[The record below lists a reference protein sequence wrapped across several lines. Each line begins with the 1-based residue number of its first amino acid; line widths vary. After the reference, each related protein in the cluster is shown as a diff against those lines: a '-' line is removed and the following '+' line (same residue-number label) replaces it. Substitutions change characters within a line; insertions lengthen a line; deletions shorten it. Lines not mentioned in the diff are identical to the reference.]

1 MTSISNDSFNA
12 DPPFITTCRS
22 GNLSALRSQIGD
34 GLVLTDAMILNA
46 FARKDILVHTDVA
59 MVLIDHITDINYHDD
74 YNYTFLICASGAGNV
89 VIVETLLERG
99 ATWGVFNRIN
109 DPSRD
114 DALHSASYDGY
125 IEVVKLLVDWHTK
138 REPIHS
144 DSIMKAFVYSS
155 IEGHLNLV
163 KYFVEYGPDPMAI
176 YNALNGAIANNRVD
190 VAEYLLDLGADVSID
205 GNVMTDICSR
215 GYHDM
220 VRLVL
225 SKGADPNK
233 NNNDDVSPLQA
244 SLVYPD
250 IINELLEHG
259 VDPDQRFAYGS
270 TAMIDVVS
278 FGRIECLTVLLQ
290 HGAEPNL
297 ALAHTGDTALMV
309 AAAGVHVDCVRLL
322 LEYRAD
328 VAQLNHAGQSVLD
341 IMGDDEMYA
350 EVVQLCLEYLECNRP
365 EARAILK

>member
-12 DPPFITTCRS
+12 DSPFITACRS
-22 GNLSALRSQIGD
+22 GNVSSLKFIIDSGT
-34 GLVLTDAMILNA
+34 VLTDGMILNS
-46 FARKDILVHTDVA
+46 FSRRDILAHTDIA
-59 MVLIDHITDINYHDD
+59 MVLIDHISDINYHDD

-89 VIVETLLERG
+89 VVVEKLLERG
-99 ATWGVFNRIN
+99 ATWGVFDRIN

-125 IEVVKLLVDWHTK
+125 IEIVKLLVDWHTK
-138 REPIHS
+138 RGPIPS

-163 KYFVEYGPDPMAI
+163 KYFVEYGTDPLAI

-190 VAEYLLDLGADVSID
+190 VAEFLFGLGADVNIST
-205 GNVMTDICSR
+205 NVITDICSH
-215 GYHDM
+215 GYLDM

-225 SKGADPNK
+225 SKGADPNMS
-233 NNNDDVSPLQA
+233 NNDNVSPLQA
-244 SLVYPD
+244 SLVYPE
-250 IINELLEHG
+250 IITELLEHG
-259 VDPDQRFAYGS
+259 VDPDQRFADGS
-270 TAMIDVVS
+270 TALREVVTY
-278 FGRIECLTVLLQ
+278 GRIECLTVLLQ

-297 ALAHTGDTALMV
+297 AHSDSGDTALMV
-309 AAAGVHVDCVRLL
+309 AASGVHVDSVRLL

-341 IMGDDEMYA
+341 IMGDDEMYT